1 MIDRGEIEQLR
12 RSRRRV
18 IRRTFVAPRMDEIPD
33 HGENTEDET
42 NV

>member
-1 MIDRGEIEQLR
+1 MTDRDEIEQLR

-18 IRRTFVAPRMDEIPD
+18 IRRSFIAPRMDDLPD
-33 HGENTEDET
+33 HGTNTEDET